1 MLTRFLWNISFIAWI
16 VFYAALGVVGAHHL
30 DWMKVGVAGI
40 GLLCLA
46 IAMDVRAMR
55 GRLNESKH

>member
-1 MLTRFLWNISFIAWI
+1 MLTRFLWKISFIAWI

-46 IAMDVRAMR
+46 IAADVRVIRMT
-55 GRLNESKH
+55 LDEPQD